1 MTSGLDTQA
10 SDVQWNED
18 TAYVSKIINDT
29 KVTIKLKQDQEVY
42 ISKLPVRQLM
52 GN

>member
-18 TAYVSKIINDT
+18 TAYVGKIKRYEGYHKTEAGSRSIHLSNY
-29 KVTIKLKQDQEVY
+29 LY
-42 ISKLPVRQLM
+42 GS
-52 GN
+52 